1 MTIVNWPLNENRPFS
16 KIASTRAHMYAAVGG
31 AVGSLSGKLH
41 GGANTRVMQMLKKIN
56 SVDAIDDYIKQEH
69 FIWVAF

>member
-1 MTIVNWPLNENRPFS
+1 
-16 KIASTRAHMYAAVGG
+16 MYAAVGG